1 MSEKSEKGY
10 KNDEILRLSVPVFG
24 QSIFYIFLDRFH
36 FSWLEKCHINDIIST
51 LQVVKYNQ

>member
-24 QSIFYIFLDRFH
+24 QSIFNIFLDRFH
-36 FSWLEKCHINDIIST
+36 FSWSKKCHINDMIST